1 MGYLDGLRLLSFIRK
16 PRKDPANLVNPVISK
31 FLLDQFRL
39 ETEKTSCKSCQ
50 EQVLIRQDQPD
61 KQEESSAIP
70 EKAEGN
76 ERRLRT
82 LLVLNMNDSVSQFRL
97 ETEKTS
103 CKSCQEQVLIR
114 QDQQDEQKKSFAFP
128 DERQK
133 GLLNVEMISTR
144 FLKKAVNV
152 DCLLPDNISSQDEL
166 VLSFVW
172 KLRKHPVNPV

>member
-31 FLLDQFRL
+31 FLLD
-39 ETEKTSCKSCQ
+39 
-50 EQVLIRQDQPD
+50 
-61 KQEESSAIP
+61 
-70 EKAEGN
+70 
-76 ERRLRT
+76 
-82 LLVLNMNDSVSQFRL
+82 QFRL